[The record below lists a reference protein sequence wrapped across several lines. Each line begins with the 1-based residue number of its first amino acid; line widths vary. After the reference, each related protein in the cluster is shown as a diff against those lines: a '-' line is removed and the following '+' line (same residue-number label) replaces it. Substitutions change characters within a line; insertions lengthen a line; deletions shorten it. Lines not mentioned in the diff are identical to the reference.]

1 MLPELPASP
10 ETVLCHRVPSGS
22 KVQVPEVGYH
32 PCVSDPFMEAAGGH
46 EDAGGV
52 GVLTCKNAHLLKRS
66 FWGVPIVAQQ
76 KGIELVSRRTQ
87 V

>member
-22 KVQVPEVGYH
+22 EVQVPEVG
-32 PCVSDPFMEAAGGH
+32 VSNPFMEAAGGH

-76 KGIELVSRRTQ
+76 KGIELVSMRTQ